1 MKLMVFTIQILN
13 KYKMESS
20 VILLDKIIIT
30 FLKMSLV
37 IHKII
42 KYKIQLNK
50 IYNIIKS
57 RY

>member
-1 MKLMVFTIQILN
+1 MMKLMIFTIQILN

-20 VILLDKIIIT
+20 IILLDKIIIT

-42 KYKIQLNK
+42 KFKFRIQ
-50 IYNIIKS
+50 IK
-57 RY
+57 

>member
-42 KYKIQLNK
+42 KFKFQIKIK
-50 IYNIIKS
+50 
-57 RY
+57 